1 MAFVVVVSL
10 GWGRVGLCGGVGVV
24 RTLGSGMVELLVG
37 GLDEGALRLRA
48 LKKRWTLH
56 VFGRGVFWGWR
67 CFGLCRWGGMVRTLG
82 LSPGRA
88 PYRWP

>member
-48 LKKRWTLH
+48 LKEKGGH
-56 VFGRGVFWGWR
+56 SMYSVGVF
-67 CFGLCRWGGMVRTLG
+67 FGGGVVLG
-82 LSPGRA
+82 CAAGVAWSGHWA
-88 PYRWP
+88 